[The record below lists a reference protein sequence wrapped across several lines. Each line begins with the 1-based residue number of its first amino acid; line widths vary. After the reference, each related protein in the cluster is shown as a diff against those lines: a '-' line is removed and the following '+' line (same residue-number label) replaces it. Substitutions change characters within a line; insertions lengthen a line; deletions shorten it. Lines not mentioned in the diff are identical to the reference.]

1 MVDPRIPVAGR
12 YAFAGALK
20 NSQALERWVGVEQD
34 SGRRV
39 VLAVAD
45 AGRLATLDSARGV
58 KHRHLTSVLDIAREV
73 DVGSLPNGQ
82 LLRPGFGVAVAEF
95 VPGTTLHVEIARGAL
110 NASKAVAWTL
120 RLADALLALHGAGGV
135 HGALSPRSV
144 IAEPEG
150 RAIAPVLSQLVAPAV
165 GAFCPPE
172 RLKGSAE
179 TAPDDVWAL
188 HATLY
193 AALTRQA
200 PYGAPTRDAL
210 LKQMLSGRPKP
221 LSAFGVDEPALQEIL
236 DRGLAYEKRVRVTEL
251 PELIAT
257 LDGWERD
264 PRAMPAK
271 RQIPPRPATRPLSAI
286 VTPGGKDRDDGIVI
300 DGSSLPDDEGSEL
313 AAKLPAPLPAPVA
326 PPLPA
331 PMAAPL
337 PAPLPAPMAAPLP
350 ARMGAPP
357 PARMGAPLPPNPP
370 PPVAANVADAAPP
383 VAATLPNPA
392 LPELPLHDTLGSSG
406 RMTPSGVSMAHA
418 VVPAVA
424 PIKKR
429 FSINPFERKRSVW
442 PLLLIAAV
450 VGGGGVYLAIA
461 PDAAPPQQQKEVAAP
476 TPVAPKAP
484 QPARP
489 KLSPAE
495 RRDSCVASYFE
506 PGAVEPNQNFAFV
519 CDDGDFREAVG
530 KLQRLVRPTA
540 RSGAAAASDAARTDG
555 SARSSGLDWYELPA
569 TAIIRKSCCEAAA
582 PITLPQTPGW
592 CEQLQG
598 VVRRIA
604 DDSSKA
610 GDLAPATRGF
620 DKAVACL
627 FANRVGKAYG
637 YEKAPTPA
645 NREAFQQ
652 FLSRAAIS
660 EARR

>member
-1 MVDPRIPVAGR
+1 MADPRIPVAGR
-12 YAFAGALK
+12 YAFFGALK

-58 KHRHLTSVLDIAREV
+58 KHRHLTSVLDIARDV
-73 DVGSLPNGQ
+73 DVRSLPNGQ
-82 LLRPGFGVAVAEF
+82 PLRAGFGVAVAEF
-95 VPGTTLHVEIARGAL
+95 VPGTTLHSEIARGGM

-120 RLADALLALHGAGGV
+120 RIADALLALHGAGAV

-193 AALTRQA
+193 AALTRKDPYNA
-200 PYGAPTRDAL
+200 PSRDAL

-221 LSAFGVDEPALQEIL
+221 LSAFGIDEPALQEIL

-286 VTPGGKDRDDGIVI
+286 VTPAGKDRDDGIVI
-300 DGSSLPDDEGSEL
+300 DGASLPDDEGSEL
-313 AAKLPAPLPAPVA
+313 APKLPAPIAAPLPAPVA
-326 PPLPA
+326 VPLPA
-331 PMAAPL
+331 PPLPPPMAAPPPARVGAPPPARIAAPL
-337 PAPLPAPMAAPLP
+337 PAP
-350 ARMGAPP
+350 
-357 PARMGAPLPPNPP
+357 NPP
-370 PPVAANVADAAPP
+370 PVVTATSADASSP
-383 VAATLPNPA
+383 VTTALQSPA
-392 LPELPLHDTLGSSG
+392 LPDLPLQDTLGSSG
-406 RMTPSGVSMAHA
+406 RMTPSGVSM
-418 VVPAVA
+418 VRAVA
-424 PIKKR
+424 PAVPPIKRR

-442 PLLLIAAV
+442 PLVLIAAV

-461 PDAAPPQQQKEVAAP
+461 PDATPPQQQKEVAASAP
-476 TPVAPKAP
+476 AAPKAP
-484 QPARP
+484 QPNRP

-495 RRDSCVASYFE
+495 RRDACVASYFD
-506 PGAVEPNQNFAFV
+506 PGAFEPNQNFAFV
-519 CDDGDFREAVG
+519 CDDGDFRDAVG
-530 KLQRLVRPTA
+530 QLQRLA
-540 RSGAAAASDAARTDG
+540 RETSRNAAGTASDAKAADV
-555 SARSSGLDWYELPA
+555 SARPSGLDWYELPA

-627 FANRVGKAYG
+627 FANRVGKVYG

>member
-1 MVDPRIPVAGR
+1 
-12 YAFAGALK
+12 
-20 NSQALERWVGVEQD
+20 
-34 SGRRV
+34 
-39 VLAVAD
+39 
-45 AGRLATLDSARGV
+45 
-58 KHRHLTSVLDIAREV
+58 
-73 DVGSLPNGQ
+73 
-82 LLRPGFGVAVAEF
+82 
-95 VPGTTLHVEIARGAL
+95 
-110 NASKAVAWTL
+110 
-120 RLADALLALHGAGGV
+120 
-135 HGALSPRSV
+135 
-144 IAEPEG
+144 
-150 RAIAPVLSQLVAPAV
+150 
-165 GAFCPPE
+165 
-172 RLKGSAE
+172 
-179 TAPDDVWAL
+179 
-188 HATLY
+188 
-193 AALTRQA
+193 LTRQA

-370 PPVAANVADAAPP
+370 PPVAVNVADAAPP

-442 PLLLIAAV
+442 PLVLIAAV
-450 VGGGGVYLAIA
+450 VGGGGVYLAVA
-461 PDAAPPQQQKEVAAP
+461 PDAPPQQQPKAAAAP
-476 TPVAPKAP
+476 AVTVPKAT
-484 QPARP
+484 QPAGP

-495 RRDSCVASYFE
+495 RRDACVASYFD
-506 PGAVEPNQNFAFV
+506 PGSFEANQNFSFV
-519 CDDGDFREAVG
+519 CDDGDFKDTVT
-530 KLQRLVRPTA
+530 KLQRLVRPT
-540 RSGAAAASDAARTDG
+540 G
-555 SARSSGLDWYELPA
+555 SAPDPAKPDATVRSSG
-569 TAIIRKSCCEAAA
+569 
-582 PITLPQTPGW
+582 
-592 CEQLQG
+592 
-598 VVRRIA
+598 
-604 DDSSKA
+604 
-610 GDLAPATRGF
+610 
-620 DKAVACL
+620 
-627 FANRVGKAYG
+627 
-637 YEKAPTPA
+637 
-645 NREAFQQ
+645 
-652 FLSRAAIS
+652 
-660 EARR
+660 